1 MKLIVDSGSTKT
13 DWISVDKNGSKIFE
27 TQTLGL
33 NPQVL
38 TSNIIEERVINY
50 FELYQN
56 RKKII
61 NISGMSCANSA
72 QGIKKHFNKI
82 NLTFEIKKKNH
93 QNIQILILL
102 QNLFY

>member
-13 DWISVDKNGSKIFE
+13 DWISVDTNGSKIFE

-38 TSNIIEERVINY
+38 TSNIIEERVINN

-56 RKKII
+56 RKK
-61 NISGMSCANSA
+61 
-72 QGIKKHFNKI
+72 
-82 NLTFEIKKKNH
+82 
-93 QNIQILILL
+93 
-102 QNLFY
+102 